1 MDRGNSR
8 CKKASRENCTKK
20 PKERY
25 KGPTGDKEESQNNKK
40 KYNRCS

>member
-1 MDRGNSR
+1 M
-8 CKKASRENCTKK
+8 KK

-25 KGPTGDKEESQNNKK
+25 KGPTEDKEESQNNKK